1 MDEHKYIA
9 ICPVAPV
16 KKQCPVELE
25 VVENPLPVPL
35 DWETFQNE
43 VAPQIIIVLL
53 TCYGWKK
60 LSKMVWNR

>member
-1 MDEHKYIA
+1 MDENKYIA

-16 KKQCPVELE
+16 EKQCPVELE
-25 VVENPLPVPL
+25 VVETPLPVPL

>member
-1 MDEHKYIA
+1 MASYEYIV

-16 KKQCPVELE
+16 EKQCPVELE
-25 VVENPLPVPL
+25 VVENHLPVPL
-35 DWETFQNE
+35 DYETFQNE
-43 VAPQIIIVLL
+43 VLPSIIIVLL

>member
-1 MDEHKYIA
+1 MSDYKYIA

-16 KKQCPVELE
+16 EKQCPVELE

-35 DWETFQNE
+35 DWETFKTD
-43 VAPQIIIVLL
+43 VAPSIILVLL